1 MTSLIQNW
9 RGLRKLIAD
18 SEGKEAKSSAVGRFL
33 STPPCVHL
41 FPQEIPRK
49 ESTLSSPFPFPEKHH
64 LSYPIPFIH
73 SLPCHL
79 LSPMDIHTSIVFIR
93 RLPLPLPSCSSH

>member
-1 MTSLIQNW
+1 MGQ
-9 RGLRKLIAD
+9 
-18 SEGKEAKSSAVGRFL
+18 FL
-33 STPPCVHL
+33 STPPGVHL

-79 LSPMDIHTSIVFIR
+79 LSPTSYSSERF
-93 RLPLPLPSCSSH
+93 LPPPFLLQSLIPALVPITS